1 MGATSPIKT
10 TKCAWL
16 RACCSIKSATGTS
29 AYSNI
34 GNHIGRDMGGLGCA
48 HQGARGE
55 GTQAR
60 PISNA

>member
-16 RACCSIKSATGTS
+16 RVYCSTKFATGTS
-29 AYSNI
+29 ACNNI